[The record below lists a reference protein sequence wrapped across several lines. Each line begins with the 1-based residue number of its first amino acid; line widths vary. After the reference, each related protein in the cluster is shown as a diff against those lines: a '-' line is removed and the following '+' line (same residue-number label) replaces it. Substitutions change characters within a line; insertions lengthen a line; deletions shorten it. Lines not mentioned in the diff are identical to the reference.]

1 MLNLPENPVFEP
13 RNNLG
18 GRLFAD
24 TWSEVK
30 ENDPSYKI
38 NTIYEI
44 HFKNKMLGTAQLVSL
59 RQLNHTHIRDP
70 LSYLVTGQP
79 AYYLAA
85 ILDKDSQIKG
95 KDLVHLIFKWELR
108 NYDLQEFL
116 LSEWWQNTREYGPKA

>member
-44 HFKNKMLGTAQLVSL
+44 RLKNIVWGTAQLVSL

-85 ILDKDSQIKG
+85 LLDKDSEIKG
-95 KDLVHLIFKWELR
+95 KDLVHLIFKWEIR
-108 NYDLQEFL
+108 NYENQQFQL
-116 LSEWWQNTREYGPKA
+116 LDWWYNTCEYGQKA